1 MNFRRQMEL
10 ADPNSVPNLLRNRDT
25 LSIDLY
31 HYTAP
36 RAFYD
41 IISVLAKVHSSIT
54 YALTQIP
61 NKLKVTDE
69 MRRVELIR
77 LANPAQYPL
86 KNILRHDPDSTLY
99 LHIGRGEGELIIER
113 DGAFGSV
120 MLAAKNSYKLPQ
132 HQVIGTNMAIRTS
145 GQLSLALDV
154 LEPLP
159 DDIIVSKNNIEEF
172 PIKIPP
178 AVRNHRISFLR
189 GPMGLK
195 EIRNRLIFIDIECA
209 HGDENNPIPISIA
222 AFDYEGYMIM
232 NDLICPRQHV
242 ARYGENIHGL
252 AEDNLLGQ
260 RDSAESKKDVERMLR
275 GRIIVGHDLHL
286 EHVALPIHL
295 DQIAGIRD
303 LQGSSAVAKVMRSD
317 PGESWSLSDVAR
329 RLGFTAQNKVHSALE
344 DASLVRKIYLK
355 IEDSWMDTP
364 KQQMEELWFQDI
376 GALPVP
382 QTRLAYNTLLRAEL
396 MTERHCDERMKK
408 QREEE
413 EKKKKKE
420 QEKQD
425 QEKEKEKEKEK
436 FVPPPIP
443 QEYIELS
450 IQIQKQ
456 IIAEEPLNSPCI
468 VIMDESIP
476 PSRYATP
483 EPMPES
489 PTNVPGP
496 STNQRIVIAPSTESK
511 KRAIKRTTLI
521 CSTTS
526 SDTRTV
532 IANTLTSNIQIQ
544 PRSSTSQN
552 QTVPGNRQATT
563 KRTSDLDGSSD
574 DDTIQI
580 TITKGRKKWCATLKE
595 SQ

>member
-1 MNFRRQMEL
+1 MNFRKQMEL
-10 ADPNSVPNLLRNRDT
+10 ADPKSTPNILSNRET

-31 HYTAP
+31 NYTAP

-41 IISVLAKVHSSIT
+41 IVTTLAKVHSSVT
-54 YALTQIP
+54 YPLTQIP

-69 MRRVELIR
+69 LRRMELIR
-77 LANPAQYPL
+77 LANPAQYPI

-99 LHIGRGEGELIIER
+99 IHIGRGDGELIIER

-120 MLAAKNSYKLPQ
+120 LLTAKNSYKLPQ
-132 HQVIGTNMAIRTS
+132 HQVLGTNMAIRTN

-159 DDIIVSKNNIEEF
+159 DEVIISRNRIEEF

-178 AVRNHRISFLR
+178 AVRNHRMSFLR
-189 GPMGLK
+189 GPMSLK
-195 EIRNRLIFIDIECA
+195 ETRNRLLFIDIECA
-209 HGDENNPIPISIA
+209 HGDEHNPIPISIA
-222 AFDYEGYMIM
+222 AFDFDGFMLM

-260 RDSAESKKDVERMLR
+260 RDSAESKKDVENMLR

-295 DQIAGIRD
+295 DQIAGVRD
-303 LQGSSAVAKVMRSD
+303 LQGSSAVAKIMRST
-317 PGESWSLSDVAR
+317 PGNSWSLSDVAR
-329 RLGFTAQNKVHSALE
+329 KLGFTAQSRIHSALE
-344 DASLVRKIYLK
+344 DASLIRKIYLK
-355 IEDSWMDTP
+355 IEKDWEDTP
-364 KQQMEELWFQDI
+364 KQQIEELWFQDI

-382 QTRLAYNTLLRAEL
+382 KTRLAYNTLFRAEL
-396 MTERHCDERMKK
+396 MTKRHYDERMKK

-413 EKKKKKE
+413 EKKKKEE

-425 QEKEKEKEKEK
+425 QEKEKEKEK
-436 FVPPPIP
+436 FVPPPMP
-443 QEYIELS
+443 QEYLELGV
-450 IQIQKQ
+450 QLQKQ
-456 IIAEEPLNSPCI
+456 LVPQEEPLASPCI
-468 VIMDESIP
+468 VIMDESSP

-489 PTNVPGP
+489 PTNIPGP
-496 STNQRIVIAPSTESK
+496 STSQRIVITPSTDTK
-511 KRAIKRTTLI
+511 KRAIKRTTPI
-521 CSTTS
+521 FGTTS

-532 IANTLTSNIQIQ
+532 IANTPTSNPQ
-544 PRSSTSQN
+544 PRSSISQN

-580 TITKGRKKWCATLKE
+580 TITKGKKKWCATLRE